1 MDSYKTFQAVSD
13 LELEVKWLFAVSAVN
28 DIGQIERAVTSKAVK
43 LDKPIGEDSY
53 EKTTYLLYDLSLIV
67 FLNLQNM
74 LEQT

>member
-13 LELEVKWLFAVSAVN
+13 LEQEVVWLFAVSTVN

-53 EKTTYLLYDLSLIV
+53 
-67 FLNLQNM
+67 
-74 LEQT
+74 